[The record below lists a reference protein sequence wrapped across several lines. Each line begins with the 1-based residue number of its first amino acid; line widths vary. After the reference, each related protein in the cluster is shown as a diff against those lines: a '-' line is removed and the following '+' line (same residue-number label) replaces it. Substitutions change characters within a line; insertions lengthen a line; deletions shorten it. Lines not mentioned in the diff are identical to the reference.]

1 MGLHNSHDLKHTSML
16 GDPTLLFNAASFSN
30 YSTKLQLI
38 EMQRS
43 TNGCI
48 LHHSTQLQFRNVLR
62 YKTFRNVNIKPVPP
76 NGHVSKF

>member
-1 MGLHNSHDLKHTSML
+1 ML
-16 GDPTLLFNAASFSN
+16 GDPILLFNAASSSDH
-30 YSTKLQLI
+30 STKLQLI

-48 LHHSTQLQFRNVLR
+48 LHHSTQLQFRNALQ
-62 YKTFRNVNIKPVPP
+62 YKTLRSVNIKPVPP